1 MRLTAVALAALS
13 LLFLA
18 GARASPAPEAEGA
31 EWLFQLTAASATYS
45 AQVLTLSG
53 VSNQTLAFT
62 DRPVRETGV
71 LPTVDFITAATLPAD
86 GPEDNSF
93 FADRPNAAFS
103 CVGSP
108 TNGAPA
114 ATGIRAVFVLETA
127 HFSDDGA
134 SLSFEVRAGD
144 ARPNALD

>member
-1 MRLTAVALAALS
+1 MRLTVVALAVL

-18 GARASPAPEAEGA
+18 GARASPAPEAERA

-71 LPTVDFITAATLPAD
+71 LPTVD
-86 GPEDNSF
+86 
-93 FADRPNAAFS
+93 
-103 CVGSP
+103 
-108 TNGAPA
+108 
-114 ATGIRAVFVLETA
+114 
-127 HFSDDGA
+127 
-134 SLSFEVRAGD
+134 LSRS
-144 ARPNALD
+144 